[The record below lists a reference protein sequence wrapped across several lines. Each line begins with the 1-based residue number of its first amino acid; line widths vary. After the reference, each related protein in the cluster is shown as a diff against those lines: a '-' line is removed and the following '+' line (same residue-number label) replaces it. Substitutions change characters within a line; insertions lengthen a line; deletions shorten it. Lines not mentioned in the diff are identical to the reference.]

1 MISNKQIVNECRK
14 LAYTNS
20 ASLDKDVYEA
30 TSFELRDMWGK
41 YGTAKVLAALSITW
55 SFDKAV
61 SFFSRIQTAVRGG
74 QRPRTIATIYHR
86 GYNGGVE
93 RVNAELMT
101 LWVEMGYNV
110 VFFTGE
116 EENPL
121 DYPYP
126 DSVKR
131 IVISGSNMF
140 ERLEQLQ
147 TYCLSEQVDLLVYH
161 DWTNQN
167 FIWECMLMKMMK
179 IAVVLYCHGHFSW
192 CFGSGKMA
200 LYQPE
205 AFKLADIVVSLS
217 DTNARFYQLCGCN
230 SYAVHNPVPADLKSS
245 TPGKDRLRKHILLIG
260 RISNEK
266 YPMEAMQIFKAV
278 HAKMPDAVLDIVGD
292 GDEALIGEMKAYA
305 SDNNLSASI
314 VFHGK
319 KSVDEITEFYQSC
332 GVMLF
337 TSKMEGYPM
346 VVLEAKAYGIPL
358 VMYDMPFLS
367 LTKDGL
373 GVLTAQAGDV
383 AGMAENLVRVL
394 SDAGLYTQ
402 LEKDARRS
410 FDNLLA
416 IDYRKVW
423 EDIIAI
429 VCEGKTIEDRAYY
442 KAKDMNDTDRNIMPV
457 LIEKMKLGYDNT
469 LNNSFDYKVGQRVLG
484 APRYAKKVLKA
495 VKGFLS

>member
-1 MISNKQIVNECRK
+1 MSIEKEIINECSR
-14 LAYTNS
+14 LTYTKS
-20 ASLDKDVYEA
+20 VSLDKALIDDTAYE
-30 TSFELRDMWGK
+30 LKGMWGK
-41 YGTAKVLAALSITW
+41 YGYSRVLAALSVVWT
-55 SFDKAV
+55 FDKAV
-61 SFFSRIQTAVRGG
+61 TFFSYFHKNVCSGN
-74 QRPRTIATIYHR
+74 RPRTIATIYHK

-101 LWVEMGYNV
+101 LWKEMGYNV
-110 VFFTGE
+110 VFFTSE

-121 DYPYP
+121 DYHYP

-131 IVISGSNMF
+131 IVISGKNMF

-147 TYCLSEQVDLLVYH
+147 TYCISEQVDMLVYH

-167 FIWECMLMKMMK
+167 FIWECMLVKMMK

-192 CFGSGKMA
+192 SFGSGKMA

-205 AFKLADIVVSLS
+205 AFKLADLVVSLS
-217 DTNARFYQLCGCN
+217 ETNARFYQLCGCN
-230 SYAVHNPVPADLKSS
+230 SYAVHNPVPTDLKSC
-245 TPGKDRLRKHILLIG
+245 TPGKGRLRNHILLIG

-266 YPMEAMQIFKAV
+266 YPMEAMQIFKVV
-278 HAKMPDAVLDIVGD
+278 HEEMPDAVLDIVGD
-292 GDEALIGEMKAYA
+292 GDEALIDEMKTFA

-319 KSVDEITEFYQSC
+319 KSVDEITDFYSSC

-373 GVLTAQAGDV
+373 GVLTATVGDI
-383 AGMAENLVRVL
+383 ATMAENIVRIM
-394 SDAGLYTQ
+394 SDVKVYSQ
-402 LEKDARRS
+402 LENDARQS

-416 IDYRKVW
+416 INHGKVW

-429 VCEGKTIEDRAYY
+429 ACEGKNIEDRAYY
-442 KAKDMNDTDRNIMPV
+442 KVEDMKDTDRNIMPV
-457 LIEKMKLGYDNT
+457 LIEKMKLGYDNAVSG
-469 LNNSFDYKVGQRVLG
+469 NIYYRVGKG
-484 APRYAKKVLKA
+484 ILKYPQI
-495 VKGFLS
+495 VKHFVRGLLK